1 MTDTRYPLGR
11 RAVMDARDV
20 RHPMRMLLD
29 GDPTPIPERRS
40 YRLGPRIDQASLT
53 CPYHDACIRER
64 PFAVGCAWRA
74 WLAAEPVRMRTDL
87 TPVRLYH
94 EARSLDEWAGQ
105 DYAGTSVRAG
115 VKALDRLGLVAEYH
129 WAETADD
136 VLRWLLLGRG
146 TVVVG
151 SDWHEGM
158 FEPDE
163 KGLLRPTGRVVG
175 GHAYLLYRADRARG
189 LIGVCNSWGAGWG
202 RNGTA
207 LMEMATLD
215 RLLRDGGEAC
225 AAVERATT

>member
-29 GDPTPIPERRS
+29 GDPTPIPDRRS

-53 CPYHDACIRER
+53 CPYHDACNRER

-74 WLAAEPVRMRTDL
+74 WLMAEPARSAAGPPAVE
-87 TPVRLYH
+87 LYH
-94 EARSLDEWAGQ
+94 EARTLDEWAGEL
-105 DYAGTSVRAG
+105 YAGTSVRAG
-115 VKALDRLGLVAEYH
+115 VKALDRLGLVAAYH

-136 VLRWLLLGRG
+136 ALRWLLAGRG
-146 TVVVG
+146 TLVVG
-151 SDWHEGM
+151 SDWYEGM
-158 FEPDE
+158 FTPDAR
-163 KGLLRPTGRVVG
+163 GLLTPTGRVVG

-189 LIGVCNSWGAGWG
+189 LVGVCPSWGTAWG
-202 RNGTA
+202 VNGVA
-207 LMEMATLD
+207 LMEVATLD

-225 AAVERATT
+225 AAVKPPA